1 LAQGSGHSSSVK
13 RDTLVRFRSGSVSY
27 LFLVMASRM
36 SGPFVAFFMFYA
48 YLTVEAF
55 DSDIISDIT
64 SSAADERRAL
74 EIKAE
79 EFWQP
84 VLQAAE
90 QAKLE
95 EHLAVYDQVESAIA
109 ALPSDHGDVRGLLSR
124 ALTHL
129 RRADETLMMQ
139 GISSSELASE
149 RLASMPLNDSPFSF
163 LTGGQ
168 NLISLAIKRFVGG
181 GQYSERL
188 VNHLQQRQADI
199 LPALRGAAE
208 ATDNVLSDCRA
219 ASSLGF
225 DVLKHDLYDA
235 DAASTPKVAKDAADS
250 LIKAAGETRHR
261 FMDLVMG
268 AVNSLTKDS
277 RERHDDPS
285 ATVTRSL
292 LSGMQESLKTASTQ
306 NDAKWAVR
314 LI

>member
-1 LAQGSGHSSSVK
+1 
-13 RDTLVRFRSGSVSY
+13 
-27 LFLVMASRM
+27 MASRM
-36 SGPFVAFFMFYA
+36 SGPFLALCMLCA
-48 YLTVEAF
+48 YSTVGAF

-74 EIKAE
+74 EIKAS

-84 VLQAAE
+84 VLLAAE

-95 EHLAVYDQVESAIA
+95 EHLAVYEQVESAIA
-109 ALPSDHGDVRGLLSR
+109 ALPSDLCDVRGWLSQ

-129 RRADETLMMQ
+129 RRADENLMLQ
-139 GISSSELASE
+139 GVSSSELASE
-149 RLASMPLNDSPFSF
+149 RLAARPVDDGPFSF

-168 NLISLAIKRFVGG
+168 NLFSLAIKRFVGG

-188 VNHLQQRQADI
+188 VNHLRRRQADI

-208 ATDNVLSDCRA
+208 ATGSVLSDCRS
-219 ASSLGF
+219 ASKLGF
-225 DVLKHDLYDA
+225 DVLKHDLYDVG
-235 DAASTPKVAKDAADS
+235 AARTPSAAKDAADS

-261 FMDLVMG
+261 FMALVTG
-268 AVNSLTKDS
+268 AVNSLAKDS

-292 LSGMQESLKTASTQ
+292 LSGMQESLKTASVQ
-306 NDAKWAVR
+306 NDAQWAVR
-314 LI
+314 LV